1 MQHYRRQAAKKWPRR
16 VTFTL
21 IAVAIL
27 LSAIASIDWSGEYS
41 GFFMLGILGAI
52 TANAT
57 GAGGGVVFVPSF
69 RLLGLPSDV
78 IIATSFA
85 IQSCGMAVGS
95 LSWLWFY
102 RRQNSLLQLAHVL
115 KVSVPFSILG
125 LWLVQYMP
133 IQSATSV
140 DNIFNVFSAIFGV
153 VVLCHCMLVKPCTY
167 QNERHKLL
175 QGEQV
180 TIAVCSFLGGMITAW
195 ISVGVGEILAV
206 VLLLQ
211 GFSIM
216 FSVAAGVI
224 VSCLTV
230 WAGLPYF
237 LSGTAI
243 HVDILMFAIPGAVV
257 GAFLARFIAQA
268 LGAKPLKLFLGSW
281 ILFVGL
287 YGLLN

>member
-1 MQHYRRQAAKKWPRR
+1 MKTWS
-16 VTFTL
+16 TL
-21 IAVAIL
+21 IVLGLMLTLGLAFV
-27 LSAIASIDWSGEYS
+27 IASFDWSDEYS
-41 GFFMLGILGAI
+41 VFFFLGILGAI

-95 LSWLWFY
+95 ISWLLFF
-102 RRQNSLLQLAHVL
+102 NKKNNSNGSLSLLTHVL
-115 KVSVPFSILG
+115 LVSVPFSILG
-125 LWLVQYMP
+125 LLVVQYTP
-133 IQSATSV
+133 IPSLTSV
-140 DNIFNVFSAIFGV
+140 DGIFNIFSLIFGV
-153 VVLCHCMLVKPCTY
+153 VVLGHCLLLRQNTDE
-167 QNERHKLL
+167 NERSRLL
-175 QGEQV
+175 LYEKATV
-180 TIAVCSFLGGMITAW
+180 AVGCFLGGVVTAW

-206 VLLLQ
+206 ILLLQ
-211 GFSIM
+211 GFTIM

-237 LSGTAI
+237 LLGTVI
-243 HVDILMFAIPGAVV
+243 HNEILLFAIPGAIT
-257 GAFLARFIAQA
+257 GAFLARFIAQL
-268 LGAKPLKLFLGSW
+268 LGAKPLKFFLGSW

-287 YGLLN
+287 HGLLY

>member
-1 MQHYRRQAAKKWPRR
+1 MQQYRWQIRKMWPRII
-16 VTFTL
+16 VG
-21 IAVAIL
+21 AL
-27 LSAIASIDWSGEYS
+27 LSIIVLSIVIETFDWTSEYS
-41 GFFMLGILGAI
+41 SFFILGILGAI

-95 LSWLWFY
+95 ISWLWFY
-102 RRQNSLLQLAHVL
+102 RKQNSLFQLLRVL

-125 LWLVQYMP
+125 LWLVQYVP
-133 IQSATSV
+133 ISAVTSV
-140 DNIFNVFSAIFGV
+140 DNIFNVFSLIFGV
-153 VVLCHCMLVKPCTY
+153 VVLCHCILVKQCSY
-167 QNERHKLL
+167 QNERNKLL
-175 QGEQV
+175 KGEQV

-195 ISVGVGEILAV
+195 ISVGVGEVLAV

-237 LSGTAI
+237 LSGSAVDI
-243 HVDILMFAIPGAVV
+243 DILMFSIPGAIV
-257 GAFLARFIAQA
+257 GAFMARFIAQA
-268 LGAKPLKLFLGSW
+268 IGAKPLKFFLGSW
-281 ILFVGL
+281 IFFVGL
-287 YGLLN
+287 YGLLS

>member
-1 MQHYRRQAAKKWPRR
+1 MQQYRWQIVKSWPRL

-21 IAVAIL
+21 IAAVMIIA
-27 LSAIASIDWSGEYS
+27 AIASFDWSGEYS
-41 GFFMLGILGAI
+41 GFFVLGILGAI

-95 LSWLWFY
+95 FSWLWFY
-102 RRQNSLLQLAHVL
+102 RRQNSLSQLAHVL

-125 LWLVQYMP
+125 LWLVQYAP
-133 IQSATSV
+133 IQAATSV
-140 DNIFNVFSAIFGV
+140 DNIFNIFSSIFGV
-153 VVLCHCMLVKPCTY
+153 VVLCHCVLVKQCTY
-167 QNERHKLL
+167 KNERHKLQ
-175 QGEQV
+175 QGEQAIV
-180 TIAVCSFLGGMITAW
+180 AICSFLGGIITAW

-237 LSGTAI
+237 WSGTAI
-243 HVDILMFAIPGAVV
+243 HVDILMFAIPGAIV

-268 LGAKPLKLFLGSW
+268 LGAKPLKFFLGSW
-281 ILFVGL
+281 IFFVGF

>member
-1 MQHYRRQAAKKWPRR
+1 MQQYRWQIRKMWPKII
-16 VTFTL
+16 VGT
-21 IAVAIL
+21 L
-27 LSAIASIDWSGEYS
+27 LSIIVLSIVIETFDWTSEYS
-41 GFFMLGILGAI
+41 SFFILGILGAI

-95 LSWLWFY
+95 ISWLWFY
-102 RRQNSLLQLAHVL
+102 RKQNSLFQLLRVL

-125 LWLVQYMP
+125 LWLVQYVP
-133 IQSATSV
+133 ISAVTSV
-140 DNIFNVFSAIFGV
+140 DNIFNVFSLIFGV
-153 VVLCHCMLVKPCTY
+153 VVLCHCILVKQCSY
-167 QNERHKLL
+167 QNERNKLL
-175 QGEQV
+175 KGEQV

-195 ISVGVGEILAV
+195 ISVGVGEVLAV
-206 VLLLQ
+206 LLLLQ

-237 LSGTAI
+237 LSGSAVDI
-243 HVDILMFAIPGAVV
+243 DILMFAIPGAIV
-257 GAFLARFIAQA
+257 GAFMARFIAQA
-268 LGAKPLKLFLGSW
+268 IGAKPLKFFLGSW
-281 ILFVGL
+281 IFFVGL
-287 YGLLN
+287 YGLLS